1 MNFPRN
7 LFIEN
12 AKREGHSDTY
22 LKETLDYIDVLK
34 EKNLPVV
41 FSLMHLS
48 ILLGLNFEELK
59 NTIHTRSFHYSY
71 YLIRKRRGGYRRI
84 IAPHQPIKFLQNW
97 IKINILDNI
106 NPSHY
111 ATGFIKNKS
120 ILTNA
125 KLHEDSQVVFNL
137 DLVNFFESI
146 TERRIY
152 GIFKSLGYCKNL
164 AVEFAKICTVQIS
177 CEIFENLSELE
188 SEYFSELLLIKE
200 PVLAQGASTS
210 PGLSNIVCQRLDKRL
225 SGLANKLGVNYSRYA
240 DDITF
245 SGDNE
250 SLPNIGVIRKIISEE
265 GFNINWDKVGKY
277 KKGQKQVVTGLLVD
291 GHVRVPKKFKKEIY
305 RHLHFCE
312 KYGALSHF
320 QRISPDKGYRKEWLL
335 GKILFVNSIE
345 PDEAKKMYEIA
356 KKVQWEI

>member
-12 AKREGHSDTY
+12 AKIEGHSATY
-22 LKETLDYIDVLK
+22 LKETLEYIDILTG
-34 EKNLPVV
+34 KNVPVV
-41 FSLMHLS
+41 FSLKHLS
-48 ILLGLNFEELK
+48 ILLGLNFDELK

-71 YLIRKRRGGYRRI
+71 YLIKKRRGGYRRI
-84 IAPHQPIKFLQNW
+84 VAPHQPIKFLQNW

-106 NPSHY
+106 QPSQY

-120 ILTNA
+120 ILINA
-125 KLHEDSQVVFNL
+125 KMHEDSKIVFNL

-146 TERRIY
+146 TEKRIY

-164 AVEFAKICTVQIS
+164 AVDFAKICTVRIS
-177 CEIFENLSELE
+177 NKAYEGLSDLE
-188 SEYFSELLLIKE
+188 KEYFSDLLLLNE
-200 PVLAQGASTS
+200 PVLVQGASTS
-210 PGLSNIVCQRLDKRL
+210 PGLSNIICQRLDKRL
-225 SGLANKLGVNYSRYA
+225 SSLANKLGVNYSRYA

-245 SGDNE
+245 SGDDE
-250 SLPNIGVIRKIISEE
+250 SLPKISIIRKIITYE
-265 GFNINWDKVGKY
+265 GFNINWEKVGKFR
-277 KKGQKQVVTGLLVD
+277 KGQKQIVTGLLVD

-305 RHLHFCE
+305 RHLHFCM

-345 PDEAKKMYEIA
+345 PNEGKKMYEIV
-356 KKVQWEI
+356 KKIQWEL